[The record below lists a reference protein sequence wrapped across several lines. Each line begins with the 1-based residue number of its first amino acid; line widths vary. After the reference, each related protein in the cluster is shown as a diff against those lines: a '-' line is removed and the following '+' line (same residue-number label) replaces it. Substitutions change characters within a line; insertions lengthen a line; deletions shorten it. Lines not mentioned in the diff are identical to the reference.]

1 MELVPKNAFRAVSTF
16 SKRPPP
22 APVAKLISEK
32 HVGSDGNFTIHMG
45 FVLAGVLSDRCV
57 YLSLDD
63 FHKGHI
69 PLTSTTV
76 GDESLYVVPQSVPEH
91 VRQTQTQPA
100 THPPSTNG
108 VGQPWKNTNDTTC
121 TTADFPQSSFLELAA
136 ATANITEDQTGGT
149 GIFTSPATAINPP
162 SSLTTPHQQQHPTQY
177 DLAYGQSFGTT
188 TTTSTANGNPLF
200 LQHHTTPQ
208 NQQQSMIAYQ
218 HPTPPPPQ
226 PQREFTAQT
235 LPVKPKPPRKHPE
248 AAVKKPR
255 KTPVKDAKRKKRV
268 KDSDSD

>member
-57 YLSLDD
+57 SLSLDD
-63 FHKGHI
+63 FQKGHI

-91 VRQTQTQPA
+91 LRQTQTQPP

-108 VGQPWKNTNDTTC
+108 VGQPWKNTNDATC
-121 TTADFPQSSFLELAA
+121 STADFPQSSFLELAA
-136 ATANITEDQTGGT
+136 ATANITEDQIGGT
-149 GIFTSPATAINPP
+149 GIFSGDSYQPSLIASDPPPAAASDTVPP
-162 SSLTTPHQQQHPTQY
+162 SIRT
-177 DLAYGQSFGTT
+177 DVR
-188 TTTSTANGNPLF
+188 N
-200 LQHHTTPQ
+200 HHHHL
-208 NQQQSMIAYQ
+208 NR
-218 HPTPPPPQ
+218 
-226 PQREFTAQT
+226 QR
-235 LPVKPKPPRKHPE
+235 
-248 AAVKKPR
+248 
-255 KTPVKDAKRKKRV
+255 
-268 KDSDSD
+268 

>member
-63 FHKGHI
+63 FQKGHI

-91 VRQTQTQPA
+91 VRQTQTQPP

-108 VGQPWKNTNDTTC
+108 VGQPWKNTNDATC
-121 TTADFPQSSFLELAA
+121 ATADFLELAV

-149 GIFTSPATAINPP
+149 GIFTSPTTAINPP
-162 SSLTTPHQQQHPTQY
+162 SSLPTPHQQQQQQQHPTQY

-188 TTTSTANGNPLF
+188 TTTSTTNGNPLF
-200 LQHHTTPQ
+200 LQHHTAPQ
-208 NQQQSMIAYQ
+208 NQQQPMIAYQ
-218 HPTPPPPQ
+218 LPPTPPPPQ
-226 PQREFTAQT
+226 PQREFTAQI

-255 KTPVKDAKRKKRV
+255 KTSVKDAKRKKRV

>member
-22 APVAKLISEK
+22 VPVAKLISEK

-45 FVLAGVLSDRCV
+45 FVLAGVLPDRCV

-63 FHKGHI
+63 FQKGHI

-91 VRQTQTQPA
+91 VRQTQTQPP

-108 VGQPWKNTNDTTC
+108 VGQPWKNTNDATC
-121 TTADFPQSSFLELAA
+121 STADFPQSSFLELAA

-162 SSLTTPHQQQHPTQY
+162 SSLATPHQQQHPTQY

-188 TTTSTANGNPLF
+188 ATSTANGNPLF
-200 LQHHTTPQ
+200 LQHHTAPQ
-208 NQQQSMIAYQ
+208 NQQQPMLAYQ
-218 HPTPPPPQ
+218 QPPPPPPQ

-255 KTPVKDAKRKKRV
+255 KTPVKDAKRKKRA

>member
-1 MELVPKNAFRAVSTF
+1 MEVVPKNAFRAVSTF

-22 APVAKLISEK
+22 VPVAKLISEK
-32 HVGSDGNFTIHMG
+32 HVGSAGNFTIHMG
-45 FVLAGVLSDRCV
+45 FVLAGVLPDTCV

-63 FHKGHI
+63 FQKGHI

-76 GDESLYVVPQSVPEH
+76 GDESLFVVPQSVPER
-91 VRQTQTQPA
+91 VRQTQTQLP

-121 TTADFPQSSFLELAA
+121 STADFPQPSFLELAA
-136 ATANITEDQTGGT
+136 ATANITDDQTGGT

-162 SSLTTPHQQQHPTQY
+162 SSLAAPHQQQHPTQY

-188 TTTSTANGNPLF
+188 ATSTANGNPLF
-200 LQHHTTPQ
+200 LQHHTAPQ
-208 NQQQSMIAYQ
+208 NQQQSMLAYQ
-218 HPTPPPPQ
+218 QPPPPPQ

-235 LPVKPKPPRKHPE
+235 LPVKPKPLRKQPE
-248 AAVKKPR
+248 TAVKKPR
-255 KTPVKDAKRKKRV
+255 KPAVKDAKRKKRA